1 LWGVFARRKNK
12 KALRRERVTLPDGDF
27 LDIDWHGESQD
38 QVTLILHGLE
48 GSADSHY
55 ARGLMQNLNSKLV
68 GRIGVM
74 HFRSCSGE
82 INRTRRFYHSGETT
96 DLNFILQ
103 LIQQRYRNAKLTV
116 IGISMG
122 GNVLLKY
129 LGETQ
134 CTRLTKAIAV
144 SPPFELLAS
153 VKKLSRGFSRIY
165 DQHLLKRLLK
175 KVWLKEK
182 NLALKLNLAEKKF
195 KTLFEFDEYVTAPL
209 HGFHGAIDYYH
220 RSSCRQFL
228 KDIKVPTL
236 IIHAKDDP
244 FMTPTVVPS
253 VDELSASTQMILTE
267 AGGHVGFVAGCIPF
281 KPVYW
286 LEQVIEMYL
295 SKS

>member
-1 LWGVFARRKNK
+1 MKASSFSFSFPLFKPAWWLPGPHFQTLWGVFARRKNK

-144 SPPFELLAS
+144 SPPPLNYWHRLRNYRAVFHAFMIS
-153 VKKLSRGFSRIY
+153 IY
-165 DQHLLKRLLK
+165 
-175 KVWLKEK
+175 
-182 NLALKLNLAEKKF
+182 
-195 KTLFEFDEYVTAPL
+195 
-209 HGFHGAIDYYH
+209 
-220 RSSCRQFL
+220 
-228 KDIKVPTL
+228 
-236 IIHAKDDP
+236 
-244 FMTPTVVPS
+244 
-253 VDELSASTQMILTE
+253 
-267 AGGHVGFVAGCIPF
+267 
-281 KPVYW
+281 
-286 LEQVIEMYL
+286 
-295 SKS
+295 